1 MGLFQNISRFFK
13 AMNGFN
19 DFFAASNRP
28 WRQLVFYAEK
38 GIYYRYYEGLIGAI
52 MERSDLKIA
61 YLTADIEDPIYQL
74 NNPRIKPFYIQ
85 NFEAA
90 LFPKLDSRAVV
101 MTLPDLNR
109 FYIKKTTN
117 PGVNHIYVFHAVG
130 STHLQYNFGAFD
142 HYDTIFCVGPHHE
155 TELRKAEEL
164 YGLPPKTMV
173 RYGYPYLEQ
182 VYQVHQDY
190 SSRNA
195 PTPEGRKTVLIAPT
209 WGANCILE
217 TCIDEIAAVLSRTEF
232 NVVVRPHPEFCKR
245 RPQVINKLK
254 KSLAGSANIRLEL
267 DLVSGLNVHN
277 TDILITDWSGIGFEF
292 AFGTER
298 PVLFIDTPLKIDNPK
313 YQELGLEPLEVFS
326 RNQIGKSLP
335 LDKITEIGAVLTS
348 FIADFDK
355 YRAKIVEF
363 RKQYVYN
370 WQSAAAVGAD
380 YIIDLCNKP

>member
-1 MGLFQNISRFFK
+1 
-13 AMNGFN
+13 
-19 DFFAASNRP
+19 
-28 WRQLVFYAEK
+28 
-38 GIYYRYYEGLIGAI
+38 

-245 RPQVINKLK
+245 RPQVINRLK

-292 AFGTER
+292 AFGTGR

-355 YRAKIVEF
+355 FYR
-363 RKQYVYN
+363 YC
-370 WQSAAAVGAD
+370 G
-380 YIIDLCNKP
+380 

>member
-1 MGLFQNISRFFK
+1 MFDKIALFFRALGDFNRFF
-13 AMNGFN
+13 
-19 DFFAASNRP
+19 DASNRES
-28 WRQLVFYAEK
+28 RKLVFYSEK
-38 GIYYRYYEGLIGAI
+38 GIYLRYYEGLIRAI
-52 MERSDLKIA
+52 LERSNLEIA
-61 YLTADIEDPIYQL
+61 YLTADHNDPVFKMD
-74 NNPRIKPFYIQ
+74 NPRIKPFYIN

-155 TELRKAEEL
+155 TELRKAEQL

-217 TCIDEIAAVLSRTEF
+217 TCIDEIAAVLSQTEF

-245 RPQVINKLK
+245 RPQVINRLK
-254 KSLAGSANIRLEL
+254 KSLGSSANVRLEL

-292 AFGTER
+292 AFGTDR

-370 WQSAAAVGAD
+370 WQTAAAVGAD
-380 YIIDLCNKP
+380 YIIALCDKP